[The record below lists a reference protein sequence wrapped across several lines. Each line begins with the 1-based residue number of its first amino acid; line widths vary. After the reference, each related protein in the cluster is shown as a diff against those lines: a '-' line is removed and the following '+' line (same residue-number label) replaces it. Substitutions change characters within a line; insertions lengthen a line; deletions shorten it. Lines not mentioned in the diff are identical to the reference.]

1 MKRWFYL
8 IVALQTLFI
17 VGEAGRYAAQAKS
30 GQEVILKVHPV
41 DPRSLFMGNYM
52 ALEPDI
58 AKLDLNTLDFNTAG
72 SVIETGDEVFVAVRP
87 ESTWAVPVAAS
98 VEKLYASRPGAILLR
113 GTITSVEGPATRPSA
128 ISVDYGLN
136 RFYIPDARQAE
147 ITRHLAQT
155 RKGGLPPAITVTVS
169 VPPSGRS
176 ILRAMHIN
184 GWPVP
189 S

>member
-1 MKRWFYL
+1 MKRWFIL
-8 IVALQTLFI
+8 VVALQTAFI
-17 VGEAGRYAAQAKS
+17 VGEAARYAAEAKS

-58 AKLDLNTLDFNTAG
+58 SRLDVNTLGFNTAG
-72 SVIETGDEVFVAVRP
+72 SVIDKGDEVFVAVRP
-87 ESTWAVPVAAS
+87 GAPWAVPVAAS
-98 VEKLYASRPGAILLR
+98 VEKLYAARPGAILLR
-113 GTITSVEGPATRPSA
+113 GTINGVEGAATRPSA

-136 RFYIPDARQAE
+136 RFYFPEARQKE
-147 ITRHLAQT
+147 INRHLA
-155 RKGGLPPAITVTVS
+155 RSLKDDRPPAITVTVS
-169 VPPSGRS
+169 VAPSGRP